1 MEKLELQKMK
11 RVEQKV
17 LKFVDQYK
25 LIVFGDKILVAFS
38 GGPDSVFALNFLKK
52 YIRKFKTELVAV
64 HFNHGL
70 RGEESDTDE
79 KFARDF
85 CEANSIKIEIE
96 KLNVK
101 SFAKKNKLS
110 IEEAARKLRYENLES
125 IAKKLK
131 CDKIV
136 TAHNQSDNTETI
148 LMNLFSGTG
157 LSGLAGIPIQRGKI
171 IRPLLCLAKQEV
183 LEYLQTEK
191 IPFRIDSS
199 NFSNDFKRNFV
210 RNRILPLV
218 REKINPS
225 IDEALF
231 RSARNVES
239 SSLLS
244 EKLLDLPTRKYVTAK
259 DGVVKIKTL
268 LSELFGGK
276 FPGEILKSTLQKYFK
291 HEFGYDDFEKINSLT
306 AKQKGRRI
314 QLTKSLIAY
323 REEREIRIEEAKATS
338 NRELKIE
345 SGAHVTIG
353 SKIIGVE
360 LEKNKNVKLVDDKKT
375 EFISGDN
382 LENSFEIRAWK
393 EGDRF
398 KPLGM
403 KGLKKVSD
411 FLTDEKVPT
420 SERKKQLLL
429 LNRNQIVWVVGL
441 RIDDRF
447 KLNSKTKK
455 VYKLWMN

>member
-1 MEKLELQKMK
+1 MK

-25 LIVFGDKILVAFS
+25 LIDPGDKILVAFS
-38 GGPDSVFALNFLKK
+38 GGPDSVLALNFLKK
-52 YIRKFKTELVAV
+52 YWRKFKIELVAV

-70 RGEESDTDE
+70 RGEESDADE
-79 KFARDF
+79 KFAVEF
-85 CEANSIKIEIE
+85 CDENGIALQVVS
-96 KLNVK
+96 LDVK
-101 SFAKKNKLS
+101 TFAKKNKLS

-125 IAKKLK
+125 IAKKLN
-131 CDKIV
+131 CNKIV
-136 TAHNQSDNTETI
+136 TAHNQSDNTETV

-157 LSGLAGIPIQRGKI
+157 LSGLSGIPIRRGKI
-171 IRPLLCLAKQEV
+171 IRPLLCVTKQEI
-183 LEYLQTEK
+183 LESLQHDGNQ
-191 IPFRIDSS
+191 FRIDSS
-199 NFSNDFKRNFV
+199 NFSDDFKRNFV

-231 RSARNVES
+231 RSARNVEN

-259 DGVVKIKTL
+259 NEIVKIKTS

-291 HEFGYDDFEKINSLT
+291 HEFGYDDFEKINSLIG
-306 AKQKGRRI
+306 KQKGRKVH
-314 QLTKSLIAY
+314 LAKDLLAF
-323 REEREIRIEEAKATS
+323 REEDEIRIERTKESS

-345 SGAHVTIG
+345 IGAHVTIG
-353 SKIIGVE
+353 SKTIGVE
-360 LEKNKNVKLVDDKKT
+360 LEKNKNVKWGDDKKT

-398 KPLGM
+398 KPIGM
-403 KGLKKVSD
+403 KGFKKVSD

-420 SERKKQLLL
+420 SERKKQLVL

>member
-1 MEKLELQKMK
+1 MK

-25 LIVFGDKILVAFS
+25 LIDPGDKILVAFS

-52 YIRKFKTELVAV
+52 YSRKFKIELVAV

-85 CEANSIKIEIE
+85 CESNDIKIEVE

-110 IEEAARKLRYENLES
+110 VEEAARKLRYENLES

-131 CDKIV
+131 CNKIV

-157 LSGLAGIPIQRGKI
+157 LAGLSGIPVQRGKI
-171 IRPLLCLAKQEV
+171 IRPFLCVTKQEIM
-183 LEYLQTEK
+183 EALQESG
-191 IPFRIDSS
+191 IGFRVDSS

-210 RNRILPLV
+210 RNRILPLI

-259 DGVVKIKTL
+259 NGIVKIKTS

-276 FPGEILKSTLQKYFK
+276 FPGEILKLTLQKYFE

-306 AKQKGRRI
+306 GKQKGKRVH
-314 QLTKSLIAY
+314 LSKNLIAY
-323 REEREIRIEEAKATS
+323 REEKEIRIEEAKATS

-345 SGAHVTIG
+345 VGAHVTIG
-353 SKIIGVE
+353 SKTFGVE
-360 LEKNKNVKLVDDKKT
+360 LEKNMNVKWSSDKKI

-382 LENSFEIRAWK
+382 LENSFEIRTWK

-403 KGLKKVSD
+403 KGVKKVSD

-420 SERKKQLLL
+420 SERKKQLVM